1 MKNNIKKA
9 AIAALA
15 GITIMASS
23 CSKKNDPGATDNGT
37 GTTTGTTTSD
47 TTGTLKGSTT
57 MNIGIAATY
66 NLASTNSGYWNT
78 VKREAG
84 WVTFGNELK
93 NASVMQNDGSLN
105 FTTADNFYNL
115 CTNAGL
121 QVFGHTLCWHSQQNT
136 NYLNSLTSGTTTSG
150 TNLIKNG
157 SFESGISTNWFT
169 QVSSTGGAAATFS
182 ADNTTAQDGTQSL
195 KVVVTTPGPNSYS
208 IQAVN
213 DAFTGTGGSS
223 YNVSMYIKGAGAVKV
238 VMQGTQYD
246 GDNTFTTTSTWTK
259 YSWNITLNSAE
270 TAPQV
275 RLNFTTAGTYN
286 IDNIVVAA
294 NTTSTLPPAQV
305 AANVDTALKRAITG
319 IVTHYAGKIKAW
331 DVVNEA
337 ISDNGGNLR
346 TSANTQAGNGQ
357 FFWADYLGRNFG
369 LKAFQYAK
377 AADPN
382 ALLFI
387 NDYNLEYSNTK
398 LDSLIAYVKELQGKG
413 ARIDGIGTQMHIS
426 LNTTQAGID
435 NAFTKLAAT
444 GLKVRIS
451 ELDLALNTGKTAGF
465 TASPAQLTQQAALY
479 KYVVDSY
486 QRIVP
491 KAQQFGITVWG
502 VADTDSWINT
512 ASSPDFPL
520 LFDATYAK
528 KPAYYSV
535 LLSLKGK

>member
-1 MKNNIKKA
+1 
-9 AIAALA
+9 
-15 GITIMASS
+15 
-23 CSKKNDPGATDNGT
+23 
-37 GTTTGTTTSD
+37 
-47 TTGTLKGSTT
+47 

-66 NLASTNSGYWNT
+66 NLASTNASYWGT

-115 CTNAGL
+115 CTTAGL
-121 QVFGHTLCWHSQQNT
+121 QVFGHTLCWYSQQNT
-136 NYLNSLTSGTTTSG
+136 NYLNSLLTGTTTST

-157 SFESGISTNWFT
+157 SFESGIATNWFT
-169 QVSSTGGAAATFS
+169 QVSSSGGTAGSFS
-182 ADNTTAQDGTQSL
+182 ADNSIAQDGTQSL

-223 YNVSMYIKGAGAVKV
+223 YNVSLYIKGAGTVKV
-238 VMQGTQYD
+238 VIQGTQYD
-246 GDNTFTTTSTWTK
+246 GDMTFTTTPAWAK
-259 YSWNITLNSAE
+259 YSWNITLNAGE
-270 TAPQV
+270 TAPQL

-286 IDNIVVAA
+286 IDNIVVAS

-305 AANVDTALKRAITG
+305 AANVDSALKRSITG

-337 ISDNGGNLR
+337 ISDNNGNLR
-346 TSANTQAGNGQ
+346 TSSNSAAGNGL
-357 FFWADYLGRNFG
+357 FYWADYLGRNYA

-413 ARIDGIGTQMHIS
+413 AKIDGIGTQMHIN
-426 LNTTQAGID
+426 LNTSQSGID
-435 NAFTKLAAT
+435 NAFTKMAAT

-451 ELDLALNTGKTAGF
+451 ELDVALNTGKTAGF
-465 TASPAQLTQQAALY
+465 TASSAQLTQQAALY

-512 ASSPDFPL
+512 SSSPDFPL
-520 LFDATYAK
+520 LFDAGYAK
-528 KPAYYSV
+528 KSAYYSV

>member
-1 MKNNIKKA
+1 MKNIIKKIA
-9 AIAALA
+9 LAALA
-15 GITIMASS
+15 GIVLISS
-23 CSKKNDPGATDNGT
+23 CSKKNNPGVTDNGT
-37 GTTTGTTTSD
+37 GNNTGTTTNTD
-47 TTGTLKGSTT
+47 TAGTLKGSTP

-66 NLASTNSGYWNT
+66 NLASTNASYWGT

-115 CTNAGL
+115 CTTAGL
-121 QVFGHTLCWHSQQNT
+121 QVFGHTLCWYSQQNT
-136 NYLNSLTSGTTTSG
+136 NYLNSLLTGSTTST
-150 TNLIKNG
+150 TNLVKNG
-157 SFESGISTNWFT
+157 SFESGIATNWFT
-169 QVSSTGGAAATFS
+169 QVSGSGGTAGSFS
-182 ADNTTAQDGTQSL
+182 ADNSTAQDGNQSL

-213 DAFTGTGGSS
+213 DAFTGTGGAS
-223 YNVSMYIKGAGAVKV
+223 YNVSLYIKGTGTVKV

-246 GDNTFTTTSTWTK
+246 GDMTFTTTSAWAK
-259 YSWNITLNSAE
+259 YSWNITLNASE
-270 TAPQV
+270 TAPQL

-286 IDNIVVAA
+286 IDNIVVAS
-294 NTTSTLPPAQV
+294 NTTSALQPAQI
-305 AANVDTALKRAITG
+305 AANVDSALKRSVTG

-337 ISDNGGNLR
+337 ISDNNGNLR
-346 TSANTQAGNGQ
+346 TSSNSAADNGL
-357 FFWADYLGRNFG
+357 FYWADYLGRNYA

-413 ARIDGIGTQMHIS
+413 AKIDGIGTQMHIS
-426 LNTTQAGID
+426 LNTSQAGID
-435 NAFTKLAAT
+435 NAFTKMAAT

-451 ELDLALNTGKTAGF
+451 ELDVALNTSKVAGF
-465 TASPAQLTQQAALY
+465 TASATQLSQQAALY

-512 ASSPDFPL
+512 SSSPDFPL
-520 LFDATYAK
+520 LFDAGYAK